1 EVQMM
6 YYVDIA
12 YEKSKNLNVLIN
24 DLFELTK
31 MQNNTIKLNKIELD
45 ESTIFIEGYDFSK
58 TTFKS
63 VQAITIF
70 SIDSFLTSSISLFQ
84 IS

>member
-1 EVQMM
+1 MHEI
-6 YYVDIA
+6 Y
-12 YEKSKNLNVLIN
+12 
-24 DLFELTK
+24 LTNFRYLLTTDSAK
-31 MQNNTIKLNKIELD
+31 HFD

-84 IS
+84 ILILCGFSLSIFIF